1 MLNTLA
7 RMLYEGERF
16 EWAEAGT
23 SSWLTNTHDVNDI
36 MFGITVDRSVFW
48 RRFAELQ
55 KEHGWSCDDRLPSR
69 SVRRRGPTAPRLCSP
84 HRHRAVT
91 ASQVEFGGDA

>member
-1 MLNTLA
+1 MHPRVCSRRPRETGVSLYLRRQRTIAMLNTLA
-7 RMLYEGERF
+7 RLLYEGERF

-23 SSWLTNTHDVNDI
+23 SSWLANVRDVNDI

-55 KEHGWSCDDRLPSR
+55 EEHGWEL
-69 SVRRRGPTAPRLCSP
+69 
-84 HRHRAVT
+84 
-91 ASQVEFGGDA
+91 